1 MAKRR
6 KTVVAGRLVFETAYT
21 AALPSDTEHV
31 RQAKMKMSSA
41 ARRRLNLKA
50 ASRQLELLIAANF
63 TPRDLVV
70 TLTYDDE
77 HLPQSRAEAVKN
89 LKKFFRALRE
99 ARRRQKLPD
108 LKYIYVTESK
118 HEHGRWHHHVILNGT
133 GNDMETIRSLW
144 TYGEQVNIEMLD
156 DTQYRAL
163 AEYLA
168 KEPREA
174 GSANGKR
181 MWTPSKGLTR
191 PTVQSDWIDDR
202 ATLEP
207 PPGATVLESVT
218 ERNEWGEYV
227 YLKYLLPDPKPRR
240 CRPSR
245 RKKNE

>member
-1 MAKRR
+1 M
-6 KTVVAGRLVFETAYT
+6 
-21 AALPSDTEHV
+21 
-31 RQAKMKMSSA
+31 
-41 ARRRLNLKA
+41 
-50 ASRQLELLIAANF
+50 
-63 TPRDLVV
+63 
-70 TLTYDDE
+70 
-77 HLPQSRAEAVKN
+77 
-89 LKKFFRALRE
+89 
-99 ARRRQKLPD
+99 
-108 LKYIYVTESK
+108 
-118 HEHGRWHHHVILNGT
+118 ILNGT

-227 YLKYLLPDPKPRR
+227 YLKYLLPDPKPKR
-240 CRPSR
+240 CRPRR